1 MTTCE
6 DRADTR
12 SPASTKPVNT
22 MLYLRLLLVALLT
35 GCASSR
41 PADLVLFG
49 GRITTLEPELGEVSA
64 LAARD
69 GRIVAVG
76 ADEDVLRLA
85 GDGTRRIDLAGRR
98 AVPGFI
104 EGHAHFLGLGQSMQ
118 ILDLRELRTWDDA
131 IAMVASAVAEAE
143 PGEWILGRGW
153 HQEKWDSAPAEAVE
167 GFPSHAALS
176 AVSPDNPVCLRH
188 ASGHACFFN
197 AAAMELAGVDAS
209 TEDPPGGEIL
219 RHPDGSPS
227 GVFREKAAA
236 LVESA
241 HAEALAGRTPA
252 ERREAV
258 RRAAELA
265 ARECLSKGVTSFQD
279 AGTDLESLA
288 LLREVAEDGD
298 LGLRLWVMIRDDNE
312 ELAGALAE
320 VRTEGDHFT
329 VRALKRSLDGA
340 LGSRGAWLLE
350 PYSDSASSTGLNTA
364 TLESVAETARLA
376 LEHDYQLCVH
386 AIGDRANR
394 EVLDLYESTL
404 GEAGLL
410 GSDHRWRIEHAQHL
424 HPDDIPRFASL
435 GIVASMQGVH
445 CTSDAVFV
453 EDRLGER
460 RAREGAYVW
469 RTLAESGAL
478 VTNGTDAPVED
489 VDPLPSYRA
498 TVTRE
503 LADGTRFYP
512 DQRLGRLEA
521 LETYTVNAARS
532 AFEEDVK
539 GTLAPGKFADVV
551 VLDEDL
557 LEVADEHLDD
567 VRVLMTIVGGEVLY
581 EAGTP

>member
-1 MTTCE
+1 
-6 DRADTR
+6 
-12 SPASTKPVNT
+12 
-22 MLYLRLLLVALLT
+22 MLQLLLLLVVTLAA
-35 GCASSR
+35 CASPR

-49 GRITTLEPELGEVSA
+49 GQIATLEAEFGEVSA

-69 GRIVAVG
+69 GRIVALG
-76 ADEDVLRLA
+76 DDAEVLALA
-85 GDGTRRIDLAGRR
+85 GPDTRRVDLAGRR

-118 ILDLRELRTWDDA
+118 ILDLRSVRNWDEV
-131 IAMVASAVAEAE
+131 VALVAEAAAGAE

-153 HQEKWDSAPAEAVE
+153 HQEKWDAVPADAVE
-167 GFPSHAALS
+167 GFPVHAALS
-176 AVSPDNPVCLRH
+176 AVSPDNPVCLDH

-197 AAAMELAGVDAS
+197 AAAMRLAGVDA
-209 TEDPPGGEIL
+209 TTPDPAGGEIL
-219 RHPDGSPS
+219 HDASGAPT
-227 GVFREKAAA
+227 GVFRETAAQ
-236 LVESA
+236 LIEDV
-241 HAEALAGRTPA
+241 HAASLEDRTA
-252 ERREAV
+252 DERLEAV
-258 RRAAELA
+258 RRSAELA
-265 ARECLSKGVTSFQD
+265 ARDCLAKGVTSFQD
-279 AGTDLESLA
+279 AGTDLEHLA
-288 LLREVAEDGD
+288 LLRTAAADGA
-298 LGLRLWVMIRDDNE
+298 LGLRLWVMIRDENE
-312 ELAGALAE
+312 KLAGALSE

-350 PYSDSASSTGLNTA
+350 PYSDSAASVGLNVS

-394 EVLDLYESTL
+394 ELLDLYESAL
-404 GEAGLL
+404 RNAGRLE
-410 GSDHRWRIEHAQHL
+410 GDHRWRIEHAQHL

-453 EDRLGER
+453 EDRLGAQ

-469 RTLAESGAL
+469 RTLVDSGAL

-489 VDPLPSYRA
+489 VDPLASYRA

-521 LETYTVNAARS
+521 LETYTINAARS
-532 AFEEDVK
+532 AFEEEHK
-539 GTLAPGKFADVV
+539 GTLRPGKFADVV
-551 VLDEDL
+551 VLSHDI
-557 LEVADEHLDD
+557 LEVADEELDD
-567 VRVLMTIVGGEVLY
+567 ARVLMTIVGGEVLY
-581 EAGTP
+581 EASPTAR